1 MRGIFSWL
9 KKRTRYSM
17 EEANPWEPLATHVA
31 ASVHNDV
38 QYMIVMQA
46 VRAHINKT
54 RATEPTNDVMA
65 FAEMMIRDVRGYT
78 LH

>member
-9 KKRTRYSM
+9 TKRTRSSM
-17 EEANPWEPLATHVA
+17 ADPNPWEPLATHVA
-31 ASVHNDV
+31 NSVENDA
-38 QYMIVMQA
+38 QYLLIMQA
-46 VRAHINKT
+46 IKAHIIKT
-54 RATEPTNDVMA
+54 RDTKPTNEVMA